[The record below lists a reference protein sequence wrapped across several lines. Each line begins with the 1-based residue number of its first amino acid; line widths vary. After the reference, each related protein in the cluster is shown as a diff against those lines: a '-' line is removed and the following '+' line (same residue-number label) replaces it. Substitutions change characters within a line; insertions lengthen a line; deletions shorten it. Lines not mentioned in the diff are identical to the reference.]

1 MVRTPLGV
9 LGDFL
14 LRLRRLWF
22 DLFEDCIRQAFVDAT
37 KKIVL
42 SILFLD
48 DSISFAYLFFRCILT
63 EVNLCTRGASTYRNR
78 TFDSGLGTNYVN

>member
-1 MVRTPLGV
+1 MASVGEFTVLISRVGYTMVRTPLGV

-48 DSISFAYLFFRCILT
+48 DSIPFAYSFVVF
-63 EVNLCTRGASTYRNR
+63 
-78 TFDSGLGTNYVN
+78 